1 MATKKSPR
9 KKTTKKQA
17 KKTTAR
23 AKKTT
28 TAKSTAPAKTA
39 EKTTT
44 AQTSTG
50 KKAVTFS
57 GTKIKGVTQPE
68 TVSKVEATPSTDRE
82 VPVAKTG
89 TAAPAMNESNLTL
102 DKILSALLAL
112 GLIAGFAWFG
122 FYYLPEVILQE
133 DAAIQADRE
142 AQEEEEA
149 AAEPVDQA
157 ELDAETEEL
166 GLSFTDQT
174 LNFKTNFGD
183 IRVDMLDEAAPRN
196 VENIIRLAARDYYD
210 GLTFHRIVETEN
222 FGVIQ
227 GGDPEGNGLG
237 GESAFGTD
245 VEDEIFLVE
254 PEITQDESGLTRT
267 TNNPVFRRSLYRDFD
282 AETGRIVY
290 PKGLMIMA
298 NSGPDT
304 NGSQFFF
311 TTTDTT
317 LAPSYTIVGQ
327 INAEDLSV
335 LDEITA
341 QVDPISADGTVT
353 EDGTPNQ
360 AITIEEV
367 EIV

>member
-1 MATKKSPR
+1 MATKKSAR
-9 KKTTKKQA
+9 KKSTKKQA
-17 KKTTAR
+17 KKTTR
-23 AKKTT
+23 AKKATSVKQKQTT
-28 TAKSTAPAKTA
+28 PKQTTDAPR
-39 EKTTT
+39 
-44 AQTSTG
+44 
-50 KKAVTFS
+50 KAVTFS
-57 GTKIKGVTQPE
+57 GTKIKGVTKPE
-68 TVSKVEATPSTDRE
+68 TAPENVTAKE
-82 VPVAKTG
+82 VAGSAAMAG
-89 TAAPAMNESNLTL
+89 TAAMASDERGITT

-133 DAAIQADRE
+133 DAVLEAERE
-142 AQEEEEA
+142 AQEADETQT
-149 AAEPVDQA
+149 PTDQA
-157 ELDAETEEL
+157 ELDAEAE
-166 GLSFTDQT
+166 GLSFVDQT

-196 VENIIRLAARDYYD
+196 VENIIRLASRDYYD
-210 GLTFHRIVETEN
+210 GLNFHRIVETED

-237 GESAFGTD
+237 GESAFGVD

-254 PEITQDESGLTRT
+254 PEIEQGEDGTVRT
-267 TNNPVFRRSLYRDFD
+267 VNNPVFRSSFYRDFD

-327 INAEDLSV
+327 IDPESLSV

-367 EIV
+367 EII